1 MALSVLADARPARAD
16 PEALRPPGRGAA
28 STGWLGRFACNGYV
42 GADPVQRFQ
51 YVGLGLLHAR
61 RRGADGDDEADPERE
76 AQRDED
82 GLPHPAAQFPPHV
95 GEEKHGL
102 RSRWLLRSPWPSRP
116 PAGAAPAIWPPRA
129 PRVHPRPPLP
139 APPRAPAAPPGHPR
153 H

>member
-1 MALSVLADARPARAD
+1 GGGWGAGEGGGGARWRRDRRAFRVFEGLVVHGGQFSDRRAPRFMALSVLADARPAWTD

-82 GLPHPAAQFPPHV
+82 GLPHPA
-95 GEEKHGL
+95 
-102 RSRWLLRSPWPSRP
+102 
-116 PAGAAPAIWPPRA
+116 
-129 PRVHPRPPLP
+129 
-139 APPRAPAAPPGHPR
+139 
-153 H
+153 